1 MQDAWVIDLQAT
13 LHSSQDVDF
22 YELQVPDAPTPIIAQ
37 AYGGWS
43 DRILYMAYLC
53 PDESD
58 GMDKC
63 SGSTDY
69 SPDGMKFCR
78 AEGDT
83 IGIERR
89 CDSGAIGGI
98 GKVLVG
104 VAATEFRSDCDGYG
118 LNIFATYATEIPVE
132 F

>member
-1 MQDAWVIDLQAT
+1 MQDAWGIDLQAT
-13 LHSSQDVDF
+13 LHSRQDIDY
-22 YELQVPDAPTPIIAQ
+22 YELQVLDARTPIIAQ
-37 AYGGWS
+37 ANGGRS
-43 DRILYMAYLC
+43 ERILYMAYLC
-53 PDESD
+53 PDKSD

-63 SGSTDY
+63 SGSTD
-69 SPDGMKFCR
+69 SIGGMKFCV

-104 VAATEFRSDCDGYG
+104 VAANGFWSDCDGYR
-118 LNIFATYATEIPVE
+118 LNIFATYSTEVPVE